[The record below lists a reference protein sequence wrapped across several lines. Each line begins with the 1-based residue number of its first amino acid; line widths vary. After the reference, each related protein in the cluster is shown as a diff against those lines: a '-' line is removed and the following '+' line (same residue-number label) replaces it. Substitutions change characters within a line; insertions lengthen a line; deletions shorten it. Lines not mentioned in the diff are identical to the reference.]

1 MRELLLAVK
10 FMHDH
15 RFIHGDL
22 RPGNVG
28 IDLAPIRV
36 TLLGIGT
43 ASRLERPGDL
53 LPPAPGSG
61 GSVYYLA
68 PECELKQHGSPIDIW
83 AVGVMAY
90 QLTYGY
96 IPFKFRVNPW
106 RVGRV
111 HEKLRP
117 DFIRI
122 YDDAISRMEADYQH
136 ALRSPRE
143 GYIHRTYHVAPNLT
157 PRRQFDN

>member
-1 MRELLLAVK
+1 
-10 FMHDH
+10 MHDH

-22 RPGNVG
+22 KPGNVG
-28 IDLAPIRV
+28 IDAAPIRV

-43 ASRLERPGDL
+43 ASCLERPGDL
-53 LPPAPGSG
+53 LLPMPGSA
-61 GSVYYLA
+61 GSVHYLA

-96 IPFKFRVNPW
+96 NPFEFRVNPW

-111 HEKLRP
+111 HKKLRP

-122 YDDAISRMEADYQH
+122 YDDAGPTGPAASRTRAS
-136 ALRSPRE
+136 RC
-143 GYIHRTYHVAPNLT
+143 
-157 PRRQFDN
+157 RRMTSRIATSTSARMS